1 MVDSFAFVF
10 VIPAIIFWMIAV
22 PLVVLV
28 QRRPHPRAYCVKE
41 RAKREITGAH
51 YVILKNGRKALQGR
65 CSSCG
70 TTLFMIKSNRNLA
83 LVTAREW
90 GTMLSG
96 RLGKAVRRQHPQ
108 AYCVKE
114 RAKREITGAHNV
126 ILKNG
131 RKALQ
136 GKCSS
141 CGTTL
146 FRMK

>member
-1 MVDSFAFVF
+1 MIDLVTLAFV
-10 VIPAIIFWMIAV
+10 VLAIILCMIV
-22 PLVVLV
+22 LPVMVLV
-28 QRRPHPRAYCVKE
+28 QRRPRPQAYCVKE
-41 RAKREITGAH
+41 KATREIVSAH
-51 YVILKNGRKALQGR
+51 TVVLSNGRKALQGK

-70 TTLFMIKSNRNLA
+70 AALFRMKSGQNLA
-83 LVTAREW
+83 VVTAGRW
-90 GTMLSG
+90 GTALSA
-96 RLGKAVRRQHPQ
+96 RLGKFVRRPRPQ

-114 RAKREITGAHNV
+114 KATREITGAHTV
-126 ILKNG
+126 ILRNG